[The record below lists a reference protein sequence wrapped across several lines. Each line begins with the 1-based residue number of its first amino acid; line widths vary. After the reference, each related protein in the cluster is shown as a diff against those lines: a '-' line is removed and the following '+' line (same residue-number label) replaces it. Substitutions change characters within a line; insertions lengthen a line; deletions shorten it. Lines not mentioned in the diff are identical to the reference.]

1 MEHHEKWMR
10 LALHLA
16 RSAEG
21 QTSPN
26 PLVGAVA
33 VKNGRL
39 IGMGAHL
46 RAGTPHAE
54 VHALDMAGP
63 EAAGSTLY
71 VTLEPCNHYGR
82 TPPCTEKVIASGVKT
97 VVIGSKDPD
106 PRVAGSGIR
115 RLQEA
120 GVEVVMGVLETECLR
135 LNEAYFHHRRTGRP
149 FITLK
154 TASTLDGKI
163 ATHTGHSRW
172 VTGEAARAEVHRL
185 RHIHDAIMVGVG
197 TVLADKP
204 RLTTRLPGG
213 GRNPIRVVIDS
224 RLRLPLDTPV
234 ADVTEAPTWVFCT
247 DERDLNQEEQLRAKG
262 VKIVPTG
269 PGPRV
274 DLNRVMQVLGEHG
287 VLSVLVEGGG
297 TLNAALLREQL
308 VDKVIA
314 FVAPKL
320 LGGQN
325 SPTSVEGQERE
336 TMAEAIHLRD
346 LEVQRFGEDL
356 CVIGYP
362 VFPS

>member
-10 LALHLA
+10 LALQLA

-33 VKNGRL
+33 VKEGRL
-39 IGMGAHL
+39 VGMGAHL

-63 EAAGSTLY
+63 EAHGSTLY

-120 GVEVVMGVLETECLR
+120 GVGVVMGVLETECLR

-149 FITLK
+149 FVTLK
-154 TASTLDGKI
+154 TATTLDGKI

-213 GRNPIRVVIDS
+213 GHNPIRVVIDS
-224 RLRLPLDTPV
+224 RLRLPTDTPV

-247 DERDLNQEEQLRAKG
+247 DEGDPEKEEQLRAKG
-262 VKIVPTG
+262 VKIVSTG

-274 DLNRVMQVLGEHG
+274 DLHRVMQVLGEHG

-297 TLNAALLREQL
+297 TLNAALLRERL

-320 LGGQN
+320 LGGKN
-325 SPTSVEGQERE
+325 SPTSVEGEERE